1 MKKNIE
7 IVERNSPVT
16 KVILET
22 LCSKTVFN
30 LIARSNGELAKQVKI
45 RGVWGR
51 GHAMQQGDGNSSQI
65 YCTCTCFAGLPYM

>member
-51 GHAMQQGDGNSSQI
+51 GHATEAILHKYTAPATEMP
-65 YCTCTCFAGLPYM
+65 TRL